1 MYQLKV
7 RSRDNMRTHLVKT
20 EKEIFDEV
28 KEIKVE
34 TAYYRNYIRNMVGD
48 YIKNGMDSELV
59 KYFQY
64 IEADLNKFIDH
75 VTEILIDTTRDDAT
89 WDLMMES
96 VHDLI
101 LEWLEEDAKIEFL
114 LEASTIEDDSVFKE
128 YANFLYDQEKDMIA
142 KCRSVA
148 EMEVLFFLR
157 GVE

>member
-1 MYQLKV
+1 
-7 RSRDNMRTHLVKT
+7 MRTHLVKT
-20 EKEIFDEV
+20 EKELFDEV
-28 KEIKVE
+28 KSIKVE

-75 VTEILIDTTRDDAT
+75 VTEIIIDRATDDVT
-89 WDLMMES
+89 WDSMMEC
-96 VHDLI
+96 VHDLM

-114 LEASTIEDDSVFKE
+114 LEASTIEDDSVYKE
-128 YANFLYDQEKDMIA
+128 YANFLYGQEKDMIA
-142 KCRSVA
+142 KCISVA
-148 EMEVLFFLR
+148 EMEVLFFLG

>member
-1 MYQLKV
+1 
-7 RSRDNMRTHLVKT
+7 MRTHLVKT

-75 VTEILIDTTRDDAT
+75 VTEIIIDTTRDDAT

-96 VHDLI
+96 VHDLM

-114 LEASTIEDDSVFKE
+114 LEASTIEDDSVYKE
-128 YANFLYDQEKDMIA
+128 YANFLYGQDKDMIA

>member
-75 VTEILIDTTRDDAT
+75 VTEILIDTTSDDAT

>member
-1 MYQLKV
+1 
-7 RSRDNMRTHLVKT
+7 MRTHLVKT

-75 VTEILIDTTRDDAT
+75 VTEILIDTTSDDAT